1 MHRTDFH
8 SSGTDTASVAQT
20 IFLKVKRTVMKANR
34 PLGNHIRQ
42 TFMLF
47 AVVPMVLAV
56 ITCLVVING
65 VYRNT
70 IRRDTESDILNIGED
85 IQSLV
90 ESSLDITKR
99 LAQDPDVVDAV
110 SHRKNLDQQ
119 SRDIITAMLFGKDD
133 IMQLHILSRDGV
145 FRFSTGSIPNLFT
158 LPVLDNYGLFYQLNR
173 NQPVIRAT
181 KYYSYTDKQIALNI
195 GTPICIEGSSEPVG
209 YVIVDIKHSAL
220 DTIMHTIQGN
230 YVREMMLADD
240 RSVVACDIQNR
251 EQEGLALQD
260 RAGNA
265 VISSAKEGWNDSGQ
279 YLWKFM
285 NLVLYVRANDHYLR
299 PLMVAIM
306 GGLGVMCLIALLVA
320 YFAGTFLSGRVT
332 KQFRALWR
340 VIRAAPEQGFEEK
353 FIPRDTDFHEI
364 VQLGNYYNETSDRT
378 RALIASIEEKQNRLA
393 TAELN
398 VLKAQLRP
406 HFLYN
411 VLNDIKALA
420 KLGKTSEIVQLVV
433 CFSKLLRSALTTEEE
448 FHTLS
453 EELDL
458 IRNYITMEN
467 LRGLRPIELKVQVP
481 ESLEEFRLPRLL
493 LQPLVENATVHGLI
507 HKEKP
512 VILVRADVKEDR
524 IEFCIADNGCG
535 IGENQ
540 PLKPM
545 DEGVFHQGIGI
556 KNIQKRLQLYYGEQ
570 GRLKIRTQPNFYTA
584 VYITVPRP

>member
-1 MHRTDFH
+1 
-8 SSGTDTASVAQT
+8 
-20 IFLKVKRTVMKANR
+20 
-34 PLGNHIRQ
+34 
-42 TFMLF
+42 MLF

-306 GGLGVMCLIALLVA
+306 GGLGVMVLIALLVA

-378 RALIASIEEKQNRLA
+378 RALIARIEEKQNRLA

-411 VLNDIKALA
+411 VLNDIK
-420 KLGKTSEIVQLVV
+420 KVVKGK
-433 CFSKLLRSALTTEEE
+433 
-448 FHTLS
+448 
-453 EELDL
+453 
-458 IRNYITMEN
+458 
-467 LRGLRPIELKVQVP
+467 
-481 ESLEEFRLPRLL
+481 
-493 LQPLVENATVHGLI
+493 
-507 HKEKP
+507 
-512 VILVRADVKEDR
+512 
-524 IEFCIADNGCG
+524 
-535 IGENQ
+535 
-540 PLKPM
+540 
-545 DEGVFHQGIGI
+545 
-556 KNIQKRLQLYYGEQ
+556 
-570 GRLKIRTQPNFYTA
+570 
-584 VYITVPRP
+584 